1 MTSDYKNNESKNE
14 NILLYWFKKMNT
26 EVCTHANSINSVR
39 LESRRSAVELRGKI
53 LYVNLL
59 NLLLRPFSQ
68 KEY

>member
-1 MTSDYKNNESKNE
+1 
-14 NILLYWFKKMNT
+14 MNT